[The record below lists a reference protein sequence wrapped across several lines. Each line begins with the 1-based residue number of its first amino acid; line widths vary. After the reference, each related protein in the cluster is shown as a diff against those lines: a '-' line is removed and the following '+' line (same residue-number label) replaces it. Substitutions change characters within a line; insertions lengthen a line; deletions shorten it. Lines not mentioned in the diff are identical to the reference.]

1 MENSNNLAI
10 DEAGFEAFFK
20 THPNDATVAED
31 LPATDDADTT
41 ANTNT
46 DGGDG
51 STPNGTDGT
60 DTTGAAD
67 TSAATGDGA
76 QTSQTDDVNKTS
88 NTKQAQAFA
97 QMRIANQ
104 QQAQLIKQIA
114 GVVGIADTKDPEAI
128 MNALQQVVVKAQS
141 QKQGIPEEVLTRLN
155 HLENMNSEY
164 QKQQAYIAAGRG
176 FQTIKDKYGLDNN
189 GLEAFAQELIADGLN
204 PYESPIDLVTE
215 YKVRH
220 FDELIEQAVQRGIEQ
235 EAQRAAKAGTQ
246 SSTPSNTN
254 GGRTDSDAPKITTVA
269 ELNKFLDEN
278 K

>member
-1 MENSNNLAI
+1 MENSNNVAI

-31 LPATDDADTT
+31 LPATDDTDTT
-41 ANTNT
+41 ANTST

-76 QTSQTDDVNKTS
+76 QTSQTGDANKTA

-97 QMRIANQ
+97 QMRITNQ

-114 GVVGIADTKDPEAI
+114 GVVGITDAKDPEAI

-141 QKQGIPEEVLTRLN
+141 QKQGIPEEFLTRLN
-155 HLENMNSEY
+155 HLETMNSEY

-176 FQTIKDKYGLDNN
+176 FQTIKDKYGLDND

-204 PYESPIDLVTE
+204 PYESPIDLVAE

-235 EAQRAAKAGTQ
+235 EAQRAAKAGAQ
-246 SSTPSNTN
+246 GSTPSDTK
-254 GGRTDSDAPKITTVA
+254 GGSPNSDTPKITTVA
-269 ELNKFLDEN
+269 ELNKFLDEY

>member
-60 DTTGAAD
+60 DTTGTAD

>member
-31 LPATDDADTT
+31 LPATDNADTT

-76 QTSQTDDVNKTS
+76 QTSQTDDVNKTA

-114 GVVGIADTKDPEAI
+114 GVVGITDTKDPEAI

-176 FQTIKDKYGLDNN
+176 FQTIKDKYGLDDN